1 MRKIFII
8 KVENFET
15 QIITKMLKQ
24 KAKEDEIDLYVLQ
37 RDENTLSDDVKFEL
51 RGGYIVGK
59 QVICVNYEPTEEE
72 EKEEPCLKSRIVLF
86 DDDDQFS
93 LTARVKFL
101 VDNEEPTKFEKLVAA
116 NTWGYIPAMEKTGWY
131 YYDDEKTLKKQIK
144 NVLRG
149 ECISRGVSRQAL
161 LEAEL
166 AVKNKK
172 VFNLYDGG
180 TLTVVRY
187 PYKDIGP
194 IMNLLWNSYEDL
206 LIQNGKTG
214 EEVIFTPRENLA
226 WDVKVLCKNTWTS
239 KNPKSTKW
247 RILCKEGGALK
258 MYKPFTKKKHK
269 K

>member
-15 QIITKMLKQ
+15 KIISKMLKQ

-86 DDDDQFS
+86 DDDDRFS
-93 LTARVKFL
+93 LLERVQFL
-101 VDNEEPTKFEKLVAA
+101 IDNKEATKFQKLVAA
-116 NTWGYIPAMEKTGWY
+116 NTWGYIPAMREVGETYCGNEKN
-131 YYDDEKTLKKQIK
+131 LKRQIK
-144 NVLRG
+144 NILKG
-149 ECISRGVSRQAL
+149 ECIARGVSRLAL

-172 VFNLYDGG
+172 VIDLYDGG

-194 IMNLLWNSYEDL
+194 IMNLMWNAYEDL
-206 LIQNGKTG
+206 VIQNQKTG
-214 EEVIFTPRENLA
+214 AEIVFTPRENVA
-226 WDVKVLCKNTWTS
+226 WDIKVLCDNTWTT
-239 KNPKSTKW
+239 KRPTSTKW
-247 RILCKEGGALK
+247 KIYCKKGGALEA
-258 MYKPFTKKKHK
+258 YKSFTKKKK
-269 K
+269 